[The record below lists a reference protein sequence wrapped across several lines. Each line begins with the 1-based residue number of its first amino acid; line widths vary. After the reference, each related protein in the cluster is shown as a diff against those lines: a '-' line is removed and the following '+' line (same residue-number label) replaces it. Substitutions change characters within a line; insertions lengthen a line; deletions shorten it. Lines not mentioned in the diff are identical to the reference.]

1 MRAVWGGFSSRASG
15 PSSWV
20 WRGGRPRTGRGR
32 CGLDPPNRSPG
43 GRCRADPHFAESVIL
58 VVQYDPAHGT
68 VGLILN
74 RRTEIPLSR
83 LFPKVQHAPADPVY
97 MGGPVAL
104 TAVQALLRPSKAEQ
118 ATPVLTDLYE
128 SMTARL
134 SPSQF
139 RLYLGSAGWAPG
151 QLEWKLSKGRGW
163 CFRVGFRSSSM
174 RILIRCGRA

>member
-1 MRAVWGGFSSRASG
+1 
-15 PSSWV
+15 
-20 WRGGRPRTGRGR
+20 
-32 CGLDPPNRSPG
+32 
-43 GRCRADPHFAESVIL
+43 
-58 VVQYDPAHGT
+58 
-68 VGLILN
+68 
-74 RRTEIPLSR
+74 
-83 LFPKVQHAPADPVY
+83 
-97 MGGPVAL
+97 
-104 TAVQALLRPSKAEQ
+104 LLRPSKAEQ